1 MTNEYE
7 TRTGSVI
14 IGAGQT
20 GLAAAYHLAKR
31 GLPFLILDADERVGD
46 HWRNHWDSLRLFSP
60 AKVDG
65 LPGMAFPA
73 SPFHFPS
80 AREMGGYLCAQAPR
94 PGRWAH
100 ACGHMRIGSGRRSR
114 ALRPSST

>member
-7 TRTGSVI
+7 TRTGTVI

-46 HWRNHWDSLRLFSP
+46 HWRNHCYSRLLSSE

-65 LPGMAFPA
+65 LRGMAFPA
-73 SPFHFPS
+73 SPLHFHS
-80 AREMGGYLCAQAPR
+80 GGEMGGYLEAY
-94 PGRWAH
+94 AH
-100 ACGHMRIGSGRRSR
+100 RFGFPIE
-114 ALRPSST
+114 